1 VPGEGAESKV
11 ERFWR
16 AYLETLPEGSPARDE
31 TYKVWAFGDGPE
43 LADELGAL
51 VLTGRK
57 TATCFA
63 LWEVVAGEET
73 MARVGDRSV
82 ILDGRDEPL
91 CVIETTEVAVR
102 RFDEV
107 DDGFAREEGE
117 GDRSL
122 EYWARGAPAVLRAY
136 AAGHRAPFFGG
147 HAARVRAVS
156 GDLQLTHAY
165 PREGRWTPPIF

>member
-1 VPGEGAESKV
+1 MSGEGAEGKV

-31 TYKVWAFGDGPE
+31 TYEAWAFGDGPE

-57 TATCFA
+57 TATCSA
-63 LWEVVAGEET
+63 LWEVEAGEET
-73 MARVGDRSV
+73 MARVGGKSV

-91 CVIETTEVAVR
+91 CVIETTEVTVR

-117 GDRSL
+117 GDLSL
-122 EYWARGAPAVLRAY
+122 EYWRGA
-136 AAGHRAPFFGG
+136 HRRFFERTLPGIG
-147 HAARVRAVS
+147 RRFSESMPLVCERFRVI
-156 GDLQLTHAY
+156 HN
-165 PREGRWTPPIF
+165 

>member
-1 VPGEGAESKV
+1 MSGEGAESKV
-11 ERFWR
+11 ERLWR

-31 TYKVWAFGDGPE
+31 TYEAWAFGDGFE

-57 TATCFA
+57 TATCSA
-63 LWEVVAGEET
+63 LWEVEAGEET
-73 MARVGDRSV
+73 MARVGGKSV

-91 CVIETTEVAVR
+91 CVIETTEVTVR

-117 GDRSL
+117 GDLSL
-122 EYWARGAPAVLRAY
+122 EYWRGA
-136 AAGHRAPFFGG
+136 HRRFFERTLPGIG
-147 HAARVRAVS
+147 RRFSEDMPLVCERFRVI
-156 GDLQLTHAY
+156 Y
-165 PREGRWTPPIF
+165 N

>member
-1 VPGEGAESKV
+1 MTDESGNKV
-11 ERFWR
+11 EKSWR
-16 AYLETLPEGSPARDE
+16 AYLETLPEGTPMRDE
-31 TYKVWAFGDGPE
+31 TYEAWAFGDGPE

-51 VLTGRK
+51 VLAGRK

-63 LWEVVAGEET
+63 LWEVEAGEET

-82 ILDGRDEPL
+82 ILDGGGEPL
-91 CVIETTEVAVR
+91 CVIETTAVTVR

-122 EYWARGAPAVLRAY
+122 EYWRGA
-136 AAGHRAPFFGG
+136 HRRFF
-147 HAARVRAVS
+147 ARTLP
-156 GDLQLTHAY
+156 GI
-165 PREGRWTPPIF
+165 GRRFSEDMPLVCERFRVIYN

>member
-16 AYLETLPEGSPARDE
+16 AYLETLPEGTPARDE
-31 TYKVWAFGDGPE
+31 TYEGTFGDGPE
-43 LADELGAL
+43 LADELRAL

-82 ILDGRDEPL
+82 ILDGGDEPP
-91 CVIETTEVAVR
+91 CVVETTEVAVR

-122 EYWARGAPAVLRAY
+122 EYWRGA
-136 AAGHRAPFFGG
+136 HRRFFERTLPGIG
-147 HAARVRAVS
+147 RRFSEDMPLVCERFRVI
-156 GDLQLTHAY
+156 Y
-165 PREGRWTPPIF
+165 N